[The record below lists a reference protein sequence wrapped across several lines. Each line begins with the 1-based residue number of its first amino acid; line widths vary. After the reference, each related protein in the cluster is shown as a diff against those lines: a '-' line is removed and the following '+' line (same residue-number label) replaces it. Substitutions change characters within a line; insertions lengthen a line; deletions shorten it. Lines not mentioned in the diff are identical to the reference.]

1 MNLIGLK
8 EEVVISF
15 ETTTR
20 GECYEQCLND
30 LRERIENLKDQFQ
43 QAKIGEDTYL
53 IDDFKI
59 KRSTSD
65 KKSGLITNHI
75 ATHTIRIKLDQESED
90 TAKLIGKLKKLNEY
104 SDFRITKESA
114 AGGFSGNETM
124 MINV

>member
-20 GECYEQCLND
+20 GECFEQCLED

-43 QAKIGEDTYL
+43 RAKIGEDTYL

-59 KRSTSD
+59 KRSAPD
-65 KKSGLITNHI
+65 KEKGLITNHI
-75 ATHTIRIKLDQESED
+75 ATHTIRIKLNQKSED
-90 TAKLIGKLKKLNEY
+90 TARFINKLEKLSEY
-104 SDFRITKESA
+104 SDFRISKESA
-114 AGGFSGNETM
+114 AGGFSGNEAM